1 MILGFFF
8 NLKSYIVMHST
19 HISRNRYYTFMTLNL
34 SSEFLIKV
42 TLFFSVSSSL
52 SLLSKLCNHTFDQIG
67 YKVLKS
73 TVIISNKHII
83 GKYTCKIWNPDSKYR
98 FFSLFKKYM
107 FLYINNIML
116 QLEKS
121 TQTHKIIDALFPL
134 PHLGIKIV
142 CTPLQNLG
150 VNRKLFSFETWAG
163 IAIIHSILRMKIVL
177 YKA

>member
-1 MILGFFF
+1 
-8 NLKSYIVMHST
+8 MHST

-52 SLLSKLCNHTFDQIG
+52 SLLSTLCNHTFDQIG

-116 QLEKS
+116 QLETS

-134 PHLGIKIV
+134 PHLGIKIA

-150 VNRKLFSFETWAG
+150 VNRKLFSFK
-163 IAIIHSILRMKIVL
+163 LRHGQ
-177 YKA
+177 A

>member
-52 SLLSKLCNHTFDQIG
+52 SLLSTLCNHTFDQIG

-116 QLEKS
+116 QLETS

-134 PHLGIKIV
+134 PHLGIKIA

-150 VNRKLFSFETWAG
+150 VNRKLFSFK
-163 IAIIHSILRMKIVL
+163 LRHGQ
-177 YKA
+177 A

>member
-42 TLFFSVSSSL
+42 TFFSVSSSL
-52 SLLSKLCNHTFDQIG
+52 SLLSTLCNHTFDQIG

-116 QLEKS
+116 QLETS

-134 PHLGIKIV
+134 PHLGIKIA

-150 VNRKLFSFETWAG
+150 VNRKLFSFK
-163 IAIIHSILRMKIVL
+163 LRHGQ
-177 YKA
+177 A